1 MPARLL
7 LPLLALLFAATA
19 AAQPFPS
26 RPIKV
31 VVPYP
36 PGGGTD
42 VVARI
47 VTQKM
52 AAILDS
58 PIVVD
63 NRAGAG
69 GNIGTEYV
77 ARSPA
82 DGYTVLVA
90 TGSTTINNTLTPN
103 LTWELMR
110 DFVPIVQ
117 FAWNQSV
124 LVVTPSLPVA
134 TVAELVA
141 LAKAKPG
148 QLTVASSG
156 IGSSA
161 HLWSELFEMKAGVDF
176 THVPYKGTA
185 PAQSDLVGGQVNL
198 MFSDISAALP
208 LVKSGK
214 LKALGVGSLTR
225 FDGLPDVP
233 TISEAGVAGYEG
245 GSVVGLIAPAGTPKE
260 AIDVLNA
267 AAVKALV
274 APEVRDRLLGLAS
287 LPVGGTPAAFG
298 ERLRAETEKWALV
311 IRTAKIKPE

>member
-1 MPARLL
+1 MFARA
-7 LPLLALLFAATA
+7 ALLIITGLLCASAL
-19 AAQPFPS
+19 AQPYPN

-52 AAILDS
+52 ATFLDQ

-69 GNIGTEYV
+69 GNIGTEVV

-82 DGYTVLVA
+82 DGYTLLVA

-110 DFVPIVQ
+110 DFSPIILL
-117 FAWNQSV
+117 AWNQSV
-124 LVVTPSLPVA
+124 LVANPSLPVA
-134 TVAELVA
+134 NVAELIA
-141 LAKAKPG
+141 LCKAKPG
-148 QLTVASSG
+148 QVTVGSSG

-161 HLWSELFEMKAGVDF
+161 HLWSELFEMKSGCDM

-185 PAQSDLVGGQVNL
+185 PAQADLVGGQINV

-208 LVKSGK
+208 LIKSGK
-214 LKALGVGSLTR
+214 LKALAVGSLTR

-233 TISEAGVAGYEG
+233 TISESGVPGYEG
-245 GSVVGLIAPAGTPKE
+245 GSVVGLVAPAGTPRE
-260 AIDVLNA
+260 AIDALNA
-267 AAVKALV
+267 AATKTLA
-274 APEVRDRLLGLAS
+274 APEVRERLLGLAS
-287 LPVGGTPAAFG
+287 QPMGGTPAAFG
-298 ERLRAETEKWALV
+298 ERLRGETDKWALV
-311 IRTAKIKPE
+311 IRTANIKPE

>member
-1 MPARLL
+1 MLTRL
-7 LPLLALLFAATA
+7 LPLLFALAAGMA
-19 AAQPFPS
+19 SAQPFPS

-42 VVARI
+42 VVTRI

-52 AAILDS
+52 AAILGA
-58 PIVVD
+58 PIVID
-63 NRAGAG
+63 NRPGAG
-69 GNIGTEYV
+69 GNVGTEFV
-77 ARSPA
+77 ARQPA
-82 DGYTVLVA
+82 DGYTLLVA

-103 LTWELMR
+103 LTWDLAR
-110 DFVPIVQ
+110 DFAPVVQ

-134 TVAELVA
+134 RVRDLIV
-141 LAKAKPG
+141 LASSKPG
-148 QLTVASSG
+148 KLTVASSG

-161 HLWSELFEMKAGVDF
+161 HLWAELFEMKAGVDL
-176 THVPYKGTA
+176 THIPYKGTA
-185 PAQSDLVGGQVNL
+185 PAQSDLMGGQVDV

-225 FDGLPDVP
+225 FDGLPEVP
-233 TISEAGVAGYEG
+233 TIAESGVAGYEG
-245 GSVVGLIAPAGTPKE
+245 GSVVGLVAPTGTPKD
-260 AIDVLNA
+260 AIEVLNA
-267 AAVKALV
+267 AAGKAL
-274 APEVRDRLLGLAS
+274 ADPDVREKLLALAS

-298 ERLRAETEKWALV
+298 ERLRSETEKWAVV
-311 IRTAKIKPE
+311 IRTANIKSE

>member
-134 TVAELVA
+134 TVAELIA

>member
-1 MPARLL
+1 MLARLL
-7 LPLLALLFAATA
+7 VAVFAALVA
-19 AAQPFPS
+19 AAASAQPFPN

-42 VVARI
+42 VVTRI

-52 AAILDS
+52 AAILDV
-58 PIVVD
+58 PIVID

-69 GNIGTEYV
+69 GNIGTEFV

-82 DGYTVLVA
+82 DGYTLLVA

-103 LTWELMR
+103 LTWDLAR
-110 DFVPIVQ
+110 DFVPVVQ

-124 LVVTPSLPVA
+124 LVVTPQLPVA
-134 TVAELVA
+134 NVAELIA
-141 LAKAKPG
+141 LAKSKPG
-148 QLTVASSG
+148 GLTVASSG

-161 HLWSELFEMKAGVDF
+161 HLWAELFEMKAGVDF

-185 PAQSDLVGGQVNL
+185 PAQSDLMGGQVDL

-214 LKALGVGSLTR
+214 LKALGIGSLNR
-225 FDGLPDVP
+225 FDGLPGVP
-233 TISEAGVAGYEG
+233 TISESGVPEYEG
-245 GSVVGLIAPAGTPKE
+245 GSVVGLVAPAGTPKG
-260 AIDVLNA
+260 AVDVLNA
-267 AAVKALV
+267 AVVKAF
-274 APEVRDRLLGLAS
+274 ADPEVRDKLLALAS

-311 IRTAKIKPE
+311 IRTAKIKPL

>member
-1 MPARLL
+1 MLARLL
-7 LPLLALLFAATA
+7 AVLFALVA
-19 AAQPFPS
+19 AAASAQPYPN

-42 VVARI
+42 VVTRI

-52 AAILDS
+52 AAILDA
-58 PIVVD
+58 PIVID

-69 GNIGTEYV
+69 GNIGTEFV

-82 DGYTVLVA
+82 DGYTLLVA

-103 LTWELMR
+103 LTWDLAR
-110 DFVPIVQ
+110 DFVPVVQ

-124 LVVTPSLPVA
+124 LVVTPQLPVVN
-134 TVAELVA
+134 VAELIA
-141 LAKAKPG
+141 LAKSKPG
-148 QLTVASSG
+148 KLTVASSG

-161 HLWSELFEMKAGVDF
+161 HLWAELFEMKAGVDF

-185 PAQSDLVGGQVNL
+185 PAQSDLMGGQVEL

-225 FDGLPDVP
+225 FDGLPDVR
-233 TISEAGVAGYEG
+233 TISESGVAEYEG
-245 GSVVGLIAPAGTPKE
+245 GSVVGLVAPAGTPKA

-267 AAVKALV
+267 AAVKAL
-274 APEVRDRLLGLAS
+274 ADPEVRDKLLALAS
-287 LPVGGTPAAFG
+287 IPVGGTPAAFG
-298 ERLRAETEKWALV
+298 ERLRSETDKWALV

>member
-1 MPARLL
+1 MLARLF
-7 LPLLALLFAATA
+7 LPLVVLLVAATA
-19 AAQPFPS
+19 TAQPYPN

-103 LTWELMR
+103 LSWELMR

-134 TVAELVA
+134 TVAELIA

-161 HLWSELFEMKAGVDF
+161 HLWAELFEMKAGVDF

-260 AIDVLNA
+260 AIDALNA

-287 LPVGGTPAAFG
+287 LPVGGAPAAFG
-298 ERLRAETEKWALV
+298 ERLRAETDKWALV

>member
-1 MPARLL
+1 MRIR
-7 LPLLALLFAATA
+7 LFAVLFALVAVA
-19 AAQPFPS
+19 ASAQPYPN

-47 VTQKM
+47 MAQKM
-52 AAILDS
+52 SAILDN
-58 PIVVD
+58 PIVID

-69 GNIGTEYV
+69 GNIGTEVV

-82 DGYTVLVA
+82 DGYTLLVA

-103 LTWELMR
+103 LTWDLAR

-124 LVVTPSLPVA
+124 LVATPGLPVA
-134 TVAELVA
+134 SVADLIA
-141 LAKAKPG
+141 LARSKPG
-148 QLTVASSG
+148 KITVASSG
-156 IGSSA
+156 VGSSA
-161 HLWSELFEMKAGVDF
+161 HLWAELFEMKAAVDF

-185 PAQSDLVGGQVNL
+185 PAQSDLMGGQVDV

-208 LVKSGK
+208 LVRSGK
-214 LKALGVGSLTR
+214 LKALGVGSLSR
-225 FDGLPDVP
+225 FDGLPGVP
-233 TISEAGVAGYEG
+233 TISESGVPGYEG
-245 GSVVGLIAPAGTPKE
+245 GSVVGLVAPAGTPKQ
-260 AIDVLNA
+260 AIDALNA
-267 AAVKALV
+267 AALKAL
-274 APEVRDRLLGLAS
+274 ADPEVRDRLLALAS

-298 ERLRAETEKWALV
+298 ERLRSETEKWALV